1 MTKVILSTLCVAF
14 FLALAH
20 VSSASPVPAE
30 QLENSAEIDKRFI
43 GWGFPTVLNSAY
55 YANSANV
62 KDRFHHH
69 ANLAANV
76 KANEATKA
84 ANHADVYNVANTNAV
99 VHKRQVAGLGAL
111 PLGLGGIAGGLPL
124 AGISPLAGVSPL
136 AGISPLAGVSPL
148 AGISPLAGVSPLA
161 GISPLTAGLPYATGL
176 QYASG
181 IPLASSLQYTTGLG
195 AIGTPYI

>member
-1 MTKVILSTLCVAF
+1 MINSHSRFSTPLQEQLLSKNDQGYPLHFVRRLLLGTCPRLFC
-14 FLALAH
+14 L
-20 VSSASPVPAE
+20 PGPAE

-84 ANHADVYNVANTNAV
+84 ANHANVYNIANTNAV
-99 VHKRQVAGLGAL
+99 VHKRQVASY
-111 PLGLGGIAGGLPL
+111 LGLGGIAGGLSS
-124 AGISPLAGVSPL
+124 AIGVSALAGV
-136 AGISPLAGVSPL
+136 
-148 AGISPLAGVSPLA
+148 
-161 GISPLTAGLPYATGL
+161 SPLTAGLPYASGL

-181 IPLASSLQYTTGLG
+181 IPLASRLQYGLPYTTGFG